1 MADLLAGGSDSDEEV
16 ELKLN
21 EDYAKNYNKWR
32 EKEELQKL
40 KDKYG
45 DGATLD
51 SSSSSSESEDED
63 AEVSY

>member
-32 EKEELQKL
+32 EKEELQKREQQFQIVPDDRL
-40 KDKYG
+40 
-45 DGATLD
+45 
-51 SSSSSSESEDED
+51 S
-63 AEVSY
+63 